1 MITSSLRDKAKEER
15 MENKL
20 DKIFGVKKPVIGMVH
35 LRPLPGSPK
44 YDPVNMGM
52 KKIVETAVEE
62 ALKLEEAGVDGVQVE
77 NMWDIPYQRPADIG
91 YETAAALA
99 VGINEV
105 KNKVKIPVGT
115 ECHMNGAD
123 CAMACAVA
131 AGAEWIRVFE
141 WCNSFISQSGFI
153 DAMGAKVSRMR
164 SSLKADVAALCD
176 VNVKHGSHYIIHDRS
191 VAEQAMDI
199 EAQDGDAVIVTG
211 FDTGTPPTVEKIL
224 ECKKA
229 VSLPILI
236 GSGLNIDNVN
246 ELLAAADGAIIGSW
260 FKEGN
265 NWKNPVS
272 FERTKAFM
280 DKVKAMR

>member
-99 VGINEV
+99 VGI
-105 KNKVKIPVGT
+105 
-115 ECHMNGAD
+115 
-123 CAMACAVA
+123 
-131 AGAEWIRVFE
+131 F
-141 WCNSFISQSGFI
+141 FF
-153 DAMGAKVSRMR
+153 
-164 SSLKADVAALCD
+164 
-176 VNVKHGSHYIIHDRS
+176 
-191 VAEQAMDI
+191 
-199 EAQDGDAVIVTG
+199 
-211 FDTGTPPTVEKIL
+211 
-224 ECKKA
+224 
-229 VSLPILI
+229 
-236 GSGLNIDNVN
+236 
-246 ELLAAADGAIIGSW
+246 
-260 FKEGN
+260 
-265 NWKNPVS
+265 
-272 FERTKAFM
+272 
-280 DKVKAMR
+280 